1 MLNAVVKQKHYS
13 IFVFI
18 LQRLFYFGIKAK
30 ERFPK
35 SIDISI

>member
-1 MLNAVVKQKHYS
+1 VKQKHYG

-18 LQRLFYFGIKAK
+18 LQRQFYFGIKAK
-30 ERFPK
+30 EQVTK